1 MARGTCNADFT
12 GVEDDSTVLCK
23 KAVTS
28 DTVTVFYSGFCK
40 KKNSFF
46 NKQELNFASELN
58 YRFQD
63 LFKEEMPMFKA
74 LVLNKNEITPG
85 EDSPKWL
92 PIDKASIYNIW
103 FSLGPRAF
111 QLPRLYVSHVAVH

>member
-1 MARGTCNADFT
+1 M
-12 GVEDDSTVLCK
+12 
-23 KAVTS
+23 
-28 DTVTVFYSGFCK
+28 
-40 KKNSFF
+40 
-46 NKQELNFASELN
+46 NFASELN

>member
-1 MARGTCNADFT
+1 
-12 GVEDDSTVLCK
+12 
-23 KAVTS
+23 
-28 DTVTVFYSGFCK
+28 
-40 KKNSFF
+40 
-46 NKQELNFASELN
+46 LNFASELN

-74 LVLNKNEITPG
+74 LVLNENEIMPG

-92 PIDKASIYNIW
+92 PIDTAPIYNIW